1 LIQSLDAPSARRGA
15 SVKFLTNT
23 GHMCTEWRQ
32 EFILLSDTLG
42 VSMLVDAINNRKP
55 SGATESTVL
64 GPFHVAGA
72 PKKAMGD
79 TISLDGKGD
88 PRAGMVGG
96 SYGGGI
102 QFATAATDCRVDA
115 IVPTIAWHSLVTSL
129 GKADTYKSGWSNLL
143 YSATTGRNI
152 DPHITQGHDE
162 GNATGVISPDVT
174 AWFKS
179 RGPGDD
185 LMNQVKIPTL
195 IIQGTVDTLFTLDEA
210 VSNYG
215 ILRKNNVPTAML
227 WFCGGHGV
235 CLTKSDAVA
244 RRNAATKLWLQRWLE
259 RDASVDTGP
268 RIDIIDQNAARYTAD
283 DYPLPTGTPIT
294 ADGTGTLTLK
304 TGGGSG
310 PAVVPAGSKQVLGP
324 IVADITP
331 ARATN
336 AVNVKIAA
344 PATTAMV
351 VGAPKL
357 DLTYSGTVAAGPKPM
372 RVFAQLVDDTTGV
385 VIGNQITPIKV
396 ELDGAS
402 HTASVPLE
410 MISFSLVPGAS
421 VTLQLVA
428 TTGAYATPRL
438 GGNVAFTKVHVELPV
453 VTGLTRKG

>member
-1 LIQSLDAPSARRGA
+1 
-15 SVKFLTNT
+15 
-23 GHMCTEWRQ
+23 
-32 EFILLSDTLG
+32 
-42 VSMLVDAINNRKP
+42 
-55 SGATESTVL
+55 
-64 GPFHVAGA
+64 
-72 PKKAMGD
+72 
-79 TISLDGKGD
+79 
-88 PRAGMVGG
+88 
-96 SYGGGI
+96 
-102 QFATAATDCRVDA
+102 
-115 IVPTIAWHSLVTSL
+115 
-129 GKADTYKSGWSNLL
+129 
-143 YSATTGRNI
+143 
-152 DPHITQGHDE
+152 
-162 GNATGVISPDVT
+162 
-174 AWFKS
+174 
-179 RGPGDD
+179 
-185 LMNQVKIPTL
+185 MNQVKIPTL

-244 RRNAATKLWLQRWLE
+244 RRNAATKLWLQRWLK

-268 RIDIIDQNAARYTAD
+268 RIDIIDQNAVRYTAD
-283 DYPLPTGTPIT
+283 DYPLPAGTPIT
-294 ADGTGTLTLK
+294 ADGTGTLALK
-304 TGGGSG
+304 AEGGSG

-344 PATTAMV
+344 PASDAMV

-372 RVFAQLVDDTTGV
+372 RVFAQLVDDKTGV

-396 ELDGAS
+396 TLDGAS
-402 HTASVPLE
+402 HTTSVPLE
-410 MISFSLVPGAS
+410 MISFSFVPGTS

-428 TTGAYATPRL
+428 TTGAYAVPRL
-438 GGNVAFTKVHVELPV
+438 GGNVDFTKVHVELPV